1 MAIYFNAGFLG
12 ILPEHNDW
20 LSYIEAVG
28 TAWLYLG
35 IAAVLF
41 REFSCSSNKI
51 SRLDFVWMTKIIT
64 DPFHDVYIYHKAPLH
79 LLRGERFERDP
90 VMDIGDLEPVPNH

>member
-1 MAIYFNAGFLG
+1 MAIYFNAGFFG

-35 IAAVLF
+35 ISAVLF
-41 REFSCSSNKI
+41 RGIQLFIQQDLKTG
-51 SRLDFVWMTKIIT
+51 FVWITKIIT
-64 DPFHDVYIYHKAPLH
+64 DPFHDIYIYHKAPQH
-79 LLRGERFERDP
+79 LLQWERFERDP
-90 VMDIGDLEPVPNH
+90 VMDMGDLEPVPNH